1 MTPNQNM
8 ILKWLGENIQR
19 LFTSSPL
26 FFKIWQIISLVL
38 IAISWVPDL
47 LNLIPGIAIPDLWN
61 VQITLVVKY
70 ASFVALFMSSLV
82 TQSPAIGVTSKAI
95 AGVPSGTV
103 IKTTD
108 TKLPFTVQAEQNTAK
123 IADTKS
129 VEVTTTDPVKP
140 DPTGTLGGHK

>member
-19 LFTSSPL
+19 LFTKSPL
-26 FFKIWQIISLVL
+26 FFKIWQIISLIL

-47 LNLIPGIAIPDLWN
+47 LNLIPGISIPDLWN

-70 ASFVALFMSSLV
+70 ASFVALFMSSLS
-82 TQSPAIGVTSKAI
+82 TQSKAVGVTTKA
-95 AGVPSGTV
+95 AGGIPSGTV

-108 TKLPFTVQAEQNTAK
+108 VKLPFTVQAEQNTAA
-123 IADTKS
+123 IAETKT
-129 VEVTTTDPVKP
+129 VEVTAIK
-140 DPTGTLGGHK
+140 

>member
-19 LFTSSPL
+19 LFTKSPL
-26 FFKIWQIISLVL
+26 FFKIWQIISLIL

-47 LNLIPGIAIPDLWN
+47 LNLIPGISIPDLWN

-82 TQSPAIGVTSKAI
+82 TQSPAIGVTK
-95 AGVPSGTV
+95 SGAV
-103 IKTTD
+103 VKKTD
-108 TKLPFTVQAEQNTAK
+108 TNLPFTIQAEKNTAS
-123 IADTKS
+123 IADVKT
-129 VEVTTTDPVKP
+129 VEVTPIK
-140 DPTGTLGGHK
+140 